1 MATKAKKATKTVAK
15 AKKPAK
21 AAAKPKK
28 VATKTAQTQVS
39 VADYV
44 AGVDNETRRKDAEAL
59 VKLFVKVTG
68 WKPRMWG
75 PSIIGFGSY
84 TYTYDSGHSGDMCVT
99 GFSPRSAAL
108 SIYGGL
114 YPDQPE
120 AKAIL
125 KTLGKHKASKACVY
139 INKLEDVDIAVLE
152 TFLRAGVA
160 NMKTMTKEKGWPM
173 GPG

>member
-1 MATKAKKATKTVAK
+1 MAVKKKAAAKAKPPAKKA
-15 AKKPAK
+15 AKKPA
-21 AAAKPKK
+21 
-28 VATKTAQTQVS
+28 TKTAPTAVS
-39 VADYV
+39 VAGYI
-44 AGVDNETRRKDAEAL
+44 AAVDNDVRRKDAEIL
-59 VKLFVKVTG
+59 LKLFEKITG
-68 WKPRMWG
+68 WKARMWG

-99 GFSPRSAAL
+99 GFSPRSAAI

-120 AKAIL
+120 AQAIL

-139 INKLEDVDIAVLE
+139 INKLADVDVAVLE
-152 TFLRAGVA
+152 KYLRAGVA
-160 NMKTMTKEKGWPM
+160 NMKKMTKEKGWPL